1 MAKQMME
8 FHEAANIFPME
19 EETIDSLAEDIKAEG
34 LHYAITVF
42 EGKILD
48 GRRRYTACLKANVM
62 PRFDYLE
69 KCPDPIKFVWSLNYH
84 RRNLKDYQKGIVA
97 GRAKDLRKRYEAEA
111 KTAQAEGQKA
121 GGKARHN
128 QLPGNVSRKQTE
140 CRSRDA
146 LGRQFGISGRT
157 AERGTKVVELG
168 IDELQEAVW
177 DGDVGLMEGERIA
190 KIGKD
195 TPEKEAKQKKALEE
209 ELNRRAESKQKGE
222 KPQAPESD
230 TDSADASKPNGQRKK
245 ALTAAN
251 DVIDYLSRSPL
262 VRIGKSNP
270 HRDEAYD
277 KVIRWLRST
286 KKDN

>member
-1 MAKQMME
+1 MSQKQMME

-48 GRRRYTACLKANVM
+48 GRRRYTACLKAEVT

-84 RRNLKDYQKGIVA
+84 RRNLKDHQKGIVA

-111 KTAQAEGQKA
+111 KERQKA
-121 GGKARHN
+121 SGGDRKSGRSVVEN
-128 QLPGNVSRKQTE
+128 LPEPIPGA
-140 CRSRDA
+140 RSRDA
-146 LGRQFGISGRT
+146 LGKQFGISGRT

-177 DGDVGLMEGERIA
+177 DGDVGLVEGERIA

-222 KPQAPESD
+222 KPQAPKSD

>member
-48 GRRRYTACLKANVM
+48 GRRRYTACLKANVT

-69 KCPDPIKFVWSLNYH
+69 KCPDTIKFVWSLNYH
-84 RRNLKDYQKGIVA
+84 RRNLKDHQKGIVA

-111 KTAQAEGQKA
+111 KERQKEHGGTAP
-121 GGKARHN
+121 GKN
-128 QLPGNVSRKQTE
+128 TCGKVTTSE
-140 CRSRDA
+140 SSRSRDA
-146 LGRQFGISGRT
+146 LGKQFGISGRT

-177 DGDVGLMEGERIA
+177 DGDVGLVEAERIA

-209 ELNRRAESKQKGE
+209 ELNRRAEAKQKGE